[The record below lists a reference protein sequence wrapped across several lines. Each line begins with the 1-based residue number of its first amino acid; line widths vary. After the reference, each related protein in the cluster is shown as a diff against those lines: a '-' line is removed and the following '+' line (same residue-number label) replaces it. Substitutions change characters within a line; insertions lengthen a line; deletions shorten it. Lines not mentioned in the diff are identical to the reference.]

1 MESGILVKTVCYQFG
16 SVLSASCQREVANDN
31 RCGYHL
37 ALPSLTALSNG
48 LDERI
53 DKICL

>member
-16 SVLSASCQREVANDN
+16 SVLSVGCQREVANDN
-31 RCGYHL
+31 RCVHHL